1 MLQESHHRR
10 RYSKLLNGM
19 VLSVDSFIRWRKDI
33 DSYLVP
39 PQLEL
44 KQSKYDKLKAEHL
57 GLIMNRIRDLFTAL
71 KMKECVMMKLLNT
84 ISI

>member
-1 MLQESHHRR
+1 
-10 RYSKLLNGM
+10 M

-44 KQSKYDKLKAEHL
+44 KQSEYDKLKAEHL

-71 KMKECVMMKLLNT
+71 KMKECVMKKKLNT